1 MTQVERDE
9 LKERLDDFS
18 RRLNAHVR
26 SWKERGEFTDVHRTS
41 IDDITRRHDQIQ
53 KKLASAEAHGTPWD
67 VIKIETERD
76 FSSLFDNLLQINEQ
90 LDADEKREDN
100 GPLGWFRVSVS
111 RQDGGATYIQATDY

>member
-53 KKLASAEAHGTPWD
+53 KKLALAEAHGTPWD
-67 VIKIETERD
+67 VIKVEAERD
-76 FSSLFDNLLQINEQ
+76 FSSVYDDLIQIKER
-90 LDADEKREDN
+90 LDSDEKKCR
-100 GPLGWFRVSVS
+100 
-111 RQDGGATYIQATDY
+111 